1 MNECPQ
7 RLLTAETEALYTTY
21 YEMFAPKLEDGKINK
36 LYNELGNRYILAVF
50 DMIFW
55 KDGTSKILE
64 LLISN

>member
-1 MNECPQ
+1 
-7 RLLTAETEALYTTY
+7 LYTTY